1 MLKTIL
7 KNFNQKTWIGIAI
20 GAATFSASN
29 LAQNFVPESLDTKK
43 KLRPIAIP
51 IVIALIS
58 AFVVKKNEYKPYA
71 FMGAFLML
79 ILGILK
85 LLDEEKSTDK
95 KIANKVFGVSLS
107 GDRQEIQF
115 DTVEELQ
122 NFANAISV
130 NGEEYAEVSLIQTDE
145 KTPASP
151 SGLYGDTEDEGRVTS
166 TEEGLAGD
174 EDSDLFGDE
183 EGELSLSGG
192 MV

>member
-7 KNFNQKTWIGIAI
+7 KNFNHKTWIGIAI

-43 KLRPIAIP
+43 KLRPIAVP
-51 IVIALIS
+51 IMIALLS
-58 AFVVKKNEYKPYA
+58 ALVVKKNEYKPYA

-79 ILGILK
+79 ILGVLK

-107 GDRQEIQF
+107 GDREEIQF
-115 DTVEELQ
+115 DSVEDLR

-130 NGEEYAEVSLIQTDE
+130 NGEEYEEVRLIQTDE
-145 KTPASP
+145 RTPASS
-151 SGLYGDTEDEGRVTS
+151 SGLYGDTENEGRVTS

-183 EGELSLSGG
+183 ERELSLSGG